1 MKGPV
6 IFLDIER
13 RSKTWT
19 FPQAAVK
26 KWNVEKKKKK
36 SRSTHGSSL
45 SPPRGTCLQD
55 FSKAGTV

>member
-26 KWNVEKKKKK
+26 KWNGKKKKK

-45 SPPRGTCLQD
+45 SPPRGSCLQD